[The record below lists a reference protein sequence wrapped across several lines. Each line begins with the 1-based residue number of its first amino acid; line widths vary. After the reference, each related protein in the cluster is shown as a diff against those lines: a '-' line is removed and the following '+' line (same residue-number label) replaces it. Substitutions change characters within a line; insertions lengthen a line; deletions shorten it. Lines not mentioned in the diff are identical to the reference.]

1 MHSGLA
7 ILVWMTA
14 AVVLQALSGP
24 TLFATLIVVAAAA
37 ALLARERAGRLVRR
51 VRFLML
57 AIAVLF
63 IGFTPGEAI
72 LADWPSLSP
81 SREGLLLAAEHAGR
95 LLGVVLGV
103 AILLECLSVSRLVSG
118 LYALLRP
125 FEPLGLPARGLAVRL
140 LLVLHYAESAAPR
153 DWRAWLED
161 RGGHQE
167 SWTIRLHREPMELR
181 DVALTI
187 AAMAVLITIGAVQ

>member
-7 ILVWMTA
+7 ILVWVAATA
-14 AVVLQALSGP
+14 VLQALAGP
-24 TLFATLIVVAAAA
+24 ALFVALVVVAVAAAFFA
-37 ALLARERAGRLVRR
+37 PVRARRLVRR
-51 VRFLML
+51 VRFLVL

-63 IGFTPGEAI
+63 VGFTPGEAVFV
-72 LADWPSLSP
+72 DWPTLSP

-125 FEPLGLPARGLAVRL
+125 FETVGLPARRLAVRL
-140 LLVLHYAESAAPR
+140 LLVMYYVESAAPR
-153 DWRAWLED
+153 NWREWLED
-161 RGGHQE
+161 RGSDPR
-167 SWTIRLHREPMELR
+167 SWTVRLHREPLEPR
-181 DVALTI
+181 DLGIGFIVTAALVALG
-187 AAMAVLITIGAVQ
+187 VLR